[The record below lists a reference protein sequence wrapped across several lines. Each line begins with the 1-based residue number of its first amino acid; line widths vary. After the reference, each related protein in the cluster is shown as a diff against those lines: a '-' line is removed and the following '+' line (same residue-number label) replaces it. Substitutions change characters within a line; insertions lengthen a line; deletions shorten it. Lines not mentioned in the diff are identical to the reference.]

1 MMLRLLFYGPRR
13 VKCLVF
19 YAAACA
25 MLFPRGVGGVYCVS
39 ESETVALPKQKLIH
53 MPLILGI

>member
-1 MMLRLLFYGPRR
+1 MMLCLLFYGPRR

-25 MLFPRGVGGVYCVS
+25 MLFPGGGGV
-39 ESETVALPKQKLIH
+39 ETVALPKQKLIH

>member
-1 MMLRLLFYGPRR
+1 MMLRLLFYRPRG

-25 MLFPRGVGGVYCVS
+25 MLFPGVVNCVS
-39 ESETVALPKQKLIH
+39 ESETAALPKQKLIH
-53 MPLILGI
+53 MPLILGS